1 MDQRDAAG
9 QLDAVLWVDTPERV
23 RFSHRLAGPGLRALA
38 LVVDFIVLGAL
49 ATVVVL
55 LGLATIPVLA
65 DGSVGV
71 MLLAW
76 FVVSWG
82 YGAAL
87 EGLWQGRTLGK
98 LAVGLR
104 VVRLDG
110 GPIGPVE
117 ALLRNLLRA
126 VDGLP
131 MGYVIGGLCVVS
143 DPHLRR
149 LGDLAAGTVVVV
161 EQRGALAEPVM
172 LSEEVSEVERHAL
185 PARVVL
191 SAAQRRAIEGLLRRR
206 SRLGSQRTEELAQLL
221 APELAEQWGVE
232 APTALRTLE
241 LAWVASSGRVG

>member
-1 MDQRDAAG
+1 M
-9 QLDAVLWVDTPERV
+9 LWVDTPERV
-23 RFSHRLAGPGLRALA
+23 RFSHRLAGPGLRGLAWVIDVVVISVIGA
-38 LVVDFIVLGAL
+38 LVVLVGAS
-49 ATVVVL
+49 
-55 LGLATIPVLA
+55 TIPFLA

-71 MLLAW
+71 MLFGW
-76 FVVSWG
+76 FVLSWG
-82 YGAAL
+82 YGAAF
-87 EGLWQGRTLGK
+87 EALWEGRTLGK
-98 LAVGLR
+98 VAVGLR

-131 MGYVIGGLCVVS
+131 LGYVVGGLCVLA

-172 LSEEVSEVERHAL
+172 LSEAVSEAERHAL
-185 PARVVL
+185 PARIVL
-191 SAAQRRAIEGLLRRR
+191 SAEQRRAIEGLLRRR
-206 SRLGSQRTEELAQLL
+206 TRLGSARAEELANLL
-221 APELAEQWGVE
+221 APELAERWGVE

-241 LAWVASSGRVG
+241 LAWAAASGRVG